1 MILTVKKFRLIFL
14 FTDICGGYF
23 SKGKDILDWSNS
35 KKHLEAALKLYDK
48 DPVSYTLLAAV
59 SYELKEDD
67 KVIDY
72 YWKAFELDFLATLHD
87 WRSSAAVVGV
97 YVLRGKFDEAKNIL
111 DLQLDLQQDFFP
123 EIKNSKKFQVVK
135 DYYEKALQKA
145 NNSDIARSS

>member
-1 MILTVKKFRLIFL
+1 VVVLIAYYIYL
-14 FTDICGGYF
+14 CGGYF

-111 DLQLDLQQDFFP
+111 DLQQDFFP
-123 EIKNSKKFQVVK
+123 EIKNSKKFQLVK